1 MSIILTIF
9 HRKTQQNHSIQT
21 EKTQVVSYDKLIY
34 RNIFLRGDP
43 LIYSKN
49 YSVHKTYFCLS
60 LHFVTCMY
68 SKEAIVNFMFVFIYL
83 HIAFRN
89 DKKKLKL
96 SQRCGECTVECL
108 ICGVNKVLPFI
119 SSVKNDKLSFQY
131 R

>member
-21 EKTQVVSYDKLIY
+21 EKTQVVSYDKLMY

-60 LHFVTCMY
+60 LHFVTCKY
-68 SKEAIVNFMFVFIYL
+68 SKEAIVNFMYLFIYTL
-83 HIAFRN
+83 HSEII
-89 DKKKLKL
+89 KKKLKL

-108 ICGVNKVLPFI
+108 ICGVNKVLPFM
-119 SSVKNDKLSFQY
+119 SSVKNDKLSFQ
-131 R
+131 